1 MPRRK
6 APPRLYL
13 DRTRGAWV
21 IRDGAKFIRT
31 GCMREFLA
39 DAEARLAEY
48 IGEKYTPPKT
58 NAPLVC
64 DVLAAYLNEIVPHR
78 ASRRNIGYNIR
89 SLLKWWGDKK
99 ATEVNSRTCRAY
111 ADTKTSS
118 AAGAD
123 LKVLRA
129 ALRHWQREHTS
140 QASLNFSVVTPIASQ
155 PRDRWL
161 TRSEVAV
168 LLRTARRTQ
177 HIKRLILLGIYTGS
191 RPGTI
196 LRLQWSQ
203 IDLSAGVMARLQP
216 GEDVHAKK
224 RAPPVRLGRRILSH
238 LRRWHRID
246 GAACPY
252 LCHLGGRLLRDPHTS
267 WRRIVAAAG
276 LPGRI
281 TPHTLRHTRATWL
294 MQAGVSLWEA
304 AGHLGMTV
312 KTLEA
317 VYGHHHPDWQKDAA
331 EV

>member
-1 MPRRK
+1 
-6 APPRLYL
+6 
-13 DRTRGAWV
+13 
-21 IRDGAKFIRT
+21 
-31 GCMREFLA
+31 
-39 DAEARLAEY
+39 
-48 IGEKYTPPKT
+48 
-58 NAPLVC
+58 
-64 DVLAAYLNEIVPHR
+64 VLAAYASEIVPHR
-78 ASRRNIGYNIR
+78 ASKRNIAYNIG
-89 SLLKWWGDKK
+89 SLLRWWGDKK
-99 ATEVNSRTCRAY
+99 ATEVNTRSCRAY
-111 ADTKTSS
+111 ADTKTPS

-129 ALRHWQREHTS
+129 ALKHWQREHAPLVFTIWS
-140 QASLNFSVVTPIASQ
+140 PAAGL

-161 TRSEVAV
+161 TRGEVAS
-168 LLRTARRTQ
+168 LLWAARRTQ
-177 HIKRLILLGIYTGS
+177 HVKRLVLLGVYTGS
-191 RPGTI
+191 RPGVI

-203 IDLSAGVMARLQP
+203 IDLSAGVMARNRP
-216 GEDVHAKK
+216 GEATHAKK

-276 LPGRI
+276 LSGRI

-294 MQAGVSLWEA
+294 MQAGVSPWEA

-317 VYGHHHPDWQKDAA
+317 VYGHHHPAYQERAA